1 MATAS
6 PDGAYAQQRKQ
17 IELYIQDA
25 RLKRPEDIYFMGQMN
40 IATVYEYFHAISFH
54 QICL

>member
-6 PDGAYAQQRKQ
+6 HDGAYAQQRKQ

-25 RLKRPEDIYFMGQMN
+25 RLKRPEDIYFMGQ
-40 IATVYEYFHAISFH
+40 TVYEYFHAISFH
-54 QICL
+54 QMCL